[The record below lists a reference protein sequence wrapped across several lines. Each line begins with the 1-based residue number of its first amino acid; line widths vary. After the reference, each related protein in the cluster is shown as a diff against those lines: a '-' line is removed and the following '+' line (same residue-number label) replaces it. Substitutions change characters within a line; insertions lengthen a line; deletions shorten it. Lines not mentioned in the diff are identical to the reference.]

1 MALASFIV
9 ARCAGVAALP
19 SIYRNDPAPR
29 AAHSR
34 SRPRRIRRLAGWLTP
49 GGCLRR
55 ARVALPTLRATVSW
69 SWCCRGGVYRLT
81 QRSDPLCRDCP
92 RRGASVG
99 GILLPL
105 VWHRHVRQP
114 EVRALSEVPEW
125 ALGGEVQT
133 RGLPSFLRSLLQPVN
148 PWVGDSWQI
157 YNEYY
162 QWDNGARTRGCMH
175 SPPPWLAATPAPP
188 RLSRV
193 QLQQRSA
200 HREGGRLALWEH
212 HLQPREPVLHDLPQG
227 PHGRLVRLDEHPRRE
242 GQERRVQGAR
252 LAACQWRWKRP

>member
-1 MALASFIV
+1 MLSW
-9 ARCAGVAALP
+9 RGVSLDAALG
-19 SIYRNDPAPR
+19 SVLY
-29 AAHSR
+29 H
-34 SRPRRIRRLAGWLTP
+34 
-49 GGCLRR
+49 
-55 ARVALPTLRATVSW
+55 
-69 SWCCRGGVYRLT
+69 
-81 QRSDPLCRDCP
+81 RDCP

-125 ALGGEVQT
+125 ALVGEVQT

-162 QWDNGARTRGCMH
+162 QWDNGTRARGCLH

-188 RLSRV
+188 RLSRL
-193 QLQQRSA
+193 QFQQRGA
-200 HREGGRLALWEH
+200 HRQGGRLALREH
-212 HLQPREPVLHDLPQG
+212 YLQPREPVLHDLPQG
-227 PHGRLVRLDEHPRRE
+227 PHGRLVCLDEHPRRE

-252 LAACQWRWKRP
+252 LAACQWRWKRPCSSGIRPSPPSRRRTTPSPTSSSRRSRAAPTTPRTARCVPSTYLSSCPFP